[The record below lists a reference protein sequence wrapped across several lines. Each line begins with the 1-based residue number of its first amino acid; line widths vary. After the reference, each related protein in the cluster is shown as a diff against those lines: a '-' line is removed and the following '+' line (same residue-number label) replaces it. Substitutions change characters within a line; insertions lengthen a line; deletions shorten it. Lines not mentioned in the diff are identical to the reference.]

1 MTIWNQNYIYQEE
14 NLRIMDV
21 GAWIVIMDEVLF
33 LLHNGGAF
41 LLLTQEIREEILRRN
56 EVGQHRLMKIT
67 WHLGKLKGSLYL

>member
-1 MTIWNQNYIYQEE
+1 MTIRNQNYIYQELE

-41 LLLTQEIREEILRRN
+41 LLLTQEIGEEI
-56 EVGQHRLMKIT
+56 
-67 WHLGKLKGSLYL
+67 